1 MIWLTPMYY
10 CIHHNSAQMNH
21 KHIYRIRYHKYMLSC
36 PMPHAPCLL
45 NSPIIGTLS
54 IYTIFSN
61 VPLIYKS
68 IEFFF
73 FRKDGE
79 IS

>member
-1 MIWLTPMYY
+1 MVNPYVLLHPSQL
-10 CIHHNSAQMNH
+10 SANESQTH
-21 KHIYRIRYHKYMLSC
+21 LSYSLSQTYVKL
-36 PMPHAPCLL
+36 PHAPCLL
-45 NSPIIGTLS
+45 NSPIIGALS

-61 VPLIYKS
+61 VPLIYKR